1 MQILRPRVR
10 WPWDEGTAKGSWHSR
25 CFSAGRRQGRPE
37 GWREGRPEGWREGS
51 REGWREGWRQVQF
64 GFNSCVV
71 VRMPLR
77 ATFFM
82 RVCRCG
88 LRWRGAYAVAGCNVA
103 RNGLVVKLPAASCM
117 LLRAAWGKAKD
128 EHSVLD
134 EKKLLQRRNLHEE
147 CYVWVFGV
155 SVSEDW
161 FSWQRWFCVFCSLGR
176 VLLVLFCNIRVG
188 VHYKKLITWPN
199 QPKRLTGSK
208 PFGDV
213 GSSMVVEG
221 DLWKPCTLGPLCVVC
236 WQLARKFVF
245 VISIV
250 FGSMDEIGQT
260 SIQTIYDM

>member
-1 MQILRPRVR
+1 
-10 WPWDEGTAKGSWHSR
+10 
-25 CFSAGRRQGRPE
+25 
-37 GWREGRPEGWREGS
+37 
-51 REGWREGWRQVQF
+51 
-64 GFNSCVV
+64 
-71 VRMPLR
+71 MPLR
-77 ATFFM
+77 AAM
-82 RVCRCG
+82 LQEMDLLWSCLRPHVCCCG
-88 LRWRGAYAVAGCNVA
+88 LHGVRRRTNILCWM
-103 RNGLVVKLPAASCM
+103 K
-117 LLRAAWGKAKD
+117 
-128 EHSVLD
+128 
-134 EKKLLQRRNLHEE
+134 KKLLQRRNLHEE

-236 WQLARKFVF
+236 WQFVRKFVF